1 MFLIKALH
9 TLGASYAF
17 YFSFALGFLLSLPIA
32 AVRSYQVL
40 YRQEWRGF
48 ASMSAEISVELLR
61 IVQYVLFIAYGTR
74 TPYGSLF
81 SAESWKTMFAGVGR
95 LEWGAFWWD
104 LLGFVVV
111 FGAYNAIL
119 FAILRPSVVQKWM
132 DKAGIRRF
140 EAPNVRNAV
149 MLAFKNLFLIPVSM
163 IYLFDI
169 LNIY

>member
-1 MFLIKALH
+1 MFLIEALQ
-9 TLGASYAF
+9 TLGDSYAF
-17 YFSFALGFLLSLPIA
+17 YLSFTLGFLLSLPIA

-40 YRQEWRGF
+40 YRKKLKGV
-48 ASMSAEISVELLR
+48 ASVSAEVAVELLR

-74 TPYGSLF
+74 TSYGSLF
-81 SAESWKTMFAGVGR
+81 SAETWKTMLAGIGR

-104 LLGFVVV
+104 LLGFIIV
-111 FGAYNAIL
+111 FGAYNAVL
-119 FAILRPSVVQKWM
+119 FAILRPSVVQKMM

-140 EAPNVRNAV
+140 EEPNVRNAV

-169 LNIY
+169 LNIF